1 MKKVKYNGDLEA
13 LIPTLSVVVKKG
25 DIIEVPDDFFNVD
38 FEEVKD
44 NAEDA
49 KSKGGTK

>member
-13 LIPTLSVVVKKG
+13 LIPTLNLVVKKG
-25 DIIEVPDDFFNVD
+25 DIIEVPDDFFNVY

-44 NAEDA
+44 DSAANKQKEAN
-49 KSKGGTK
+49 K